1 VNRRGFL
8 RSAGAVAAASCF
20 APRIL
25 SEPGEP
31 EPGKSEPILASLTVD
46 ESATLAAVPQDFAGL
61 SYESAQ
67 LANPAFFSPQN
78 TALIA
83 LFRELGQRGV
93 LRLGGGTS
101 EFTAFTTE
109 EIAAPPPFDAV
120 GPDTSKNIKSDTP
133 ITLKS
138 LLNLRAFLD
147 GANWDCLYGLNL
159 GRGTPAR
166 AAEEAFYA
174 QQNLGPRLIAFQ
186 LGNEPDAWRNRY
198 RPATWSYADYWK
210 EWSVARAAVLA
221 RTPDAR
227 FAGPDVSNKMEY
239 VTGFARDAKG
249 DPHVVMLTSHYYA
262 MGPAGA
268 PGMTIEKLLS
278 PDPKLGR
285 DLATAMED
293 ARACGVP
300 YRMSEGNSCWNGGEP
315 GVSDTLA
322 SALWVV
328 DTMLAFASA
337 GCAGVNL
344 HGGGNGYYTP
354 IAGSMAQGFVRRP
367 EFRGMN
373 FASTFA
379 GATLVKTTLACSD
392 ERVRAYAGQKDGRF
406 LVLVINKTEK
416 PVRCTSP
423 LRWIDTRW
431 VLSGPAIDATQG
443 VLSGELR
450 VHAPMKGA
458 LFVAPYTA
466 VLLTRNQEHS
476 G

>member
-1 VNRRGFL
+1 MNRRGFL
-8 RSAGAVAAASCF
+8 RSAGAAAAASCL
-20 APRIL
+20 ASRSL
-25 SEPGEP
+25 CEPGSGEM
-31 EPGKSEPILASLTVD
+31 IVASLTID
-46 ESATLAAVPQDFAGL
+46 ESATLATVPQDFVGL

-67 LANPAFFSPQN
+67 LANPAFFSAQN

-101 EFTAFTTE
+101 EFMVFTTE

-120 GPDTSKNIKSDTP
+120 GPDTSKNVKSDTP
-133 ITLKS
+133 VTLNS
-138 LLNLRAFLD
+138 LRNLREFLD
-147 GANWDCLYGLNL
+147 AADWNCLYGLNL

-166 AAEEAFYA
+166 AAEEAFHA
-174 QQNLGPRLIAFQ
+174 QQILGPRLIAFQ

-198 RPATWSYADYWK
+198 RPATWTYADYWK
-210 EWSVARAAVLA
+210 EWSAARTAVLA
-221 RTPDAR
+221 RTPRAR
-227 FAGPDVSNKMEY
+227 FAGPDVSNKMDY

-249 DPHVVMLTSHYYA
+249 DPHVAMLTSHYYA

-278 PDPKLGR
+278 PDPKLAR
-285 DLATAMED
+285 DLATAMD
-293 ARACGVP
+293 AARADGLP
-300 YRMSEGNSCWNGGEP
+300 YHMSEGNSCWNGGEP

-328 DTMLAFASA
+328 DMLLEFASG

-344 HGGGNGYYTP
+344 HGGGNGHYTP
-354 IAGSMAQGFVRRP
+354 IAGSLAEGFVRRP

-373 FASTFA
+373 FASSFA
-379 GATLVKTTLACSD
+379 GGTLVKTTLACND
-392 ERVRAYAGQKDGRF
+392 DRVRAYAGKNGGRF
-406 LVLVINKTEK
+406 LVLVVNKTEK
-416 PVRCTSP
+416 PVHCTSP

-431 VLSGPAIDATQG
+431 VLSGPAIDAKQG
-443 VLSGELR
+443 VLSGGLR
-450 VHAPMKGA
+450 VHAPTDGA
-458 LFVAPYTA
+458 FVAAPYTA

>member
-1 VNRRGFL
+1 MNRRGFL
-8 RSAGAVAAASCF
+8 RGAGAAAAASCF
-20 APRIL
+20 ATRSL
-25 SEPGEP
+25 CEPSSGET
-31 EPGKSEPILASLTVD
+31 IAASLTVD
-46 ESATLAAVPQDFAGL
+46 ESVTLATIPQDFTGL

-67 LANPAFFSPQN
+67 LANPAFFSAQN

-83 LFRELGQRGV
+83 LFGGLGEQGV

-109 EIAAPPPFDAV
+109 EIAAPAPFDAV
-120 GPDTSKNIKSDTP
+120 GPDTSKNVKSDTP
-133 ITLKS
+133 ITVKS
-138 LLNLRAFLD
+138 LRNLRAFLEA
-147 GANWDCLYGLNL
+147 ANWNCLYGLNL

-166 AAEEAFYA
+166 AAEEAFHA
-174 QQNLGPRLIAFQ
+174 HWILGPRLIAFQ

-198 RPATWSYADYWK
+198 RPATWTYADYWK
-210 EWSVARAAVLA
+210 EWSVARAAVLE
-221 RTPDAR
+221 RTPHAR

-239 VTGFARDAKG
+239 VTGFARNAKG

-278 PDPKLGR
+278 PDSKLTR
-285 DLATAMED
+285 DLATAMD
-293 ARACGVP
+293 AARADCLP

-322 SALWVV
+322 SALWVL
-328 DTMLAFASA
+328 DMMLEFASA

-354 IAGSMAQGFVRRP
+354 IAGSLAEGFVRRP
-367 EFRGMN
+367 EFWGMN
-373 FASTFA
+373 FASNFA
-379 GATLVKTTLACSD
+379 GGTLVKTTLACSD
-392 ERVRAYAGQKDGRF
+392 DRVRAYAGQNGGRF

-416 PVRCTSP
+416 LVRCTSP

-431 VLSGPAIDATQG
+431 VLSGPAIDAKQG
-443 VLSGELR
+443 VSSGGFR
-450 VHAPMKGA
+450 VHAPTDGT
-458 LFVAPYTA
+458 FVVAPYTA
-466 VLLTRNQEHS
+466 VLLRRNQEHS
-476 G
+476 R